1 MCKYERFLHFIVVD
15 NKNIVVNW
23 GILLTIIANNL
34 WVILMPNKTPIILI
48 DGSSYLYRAFFACPP
63 LTNAK
68 GEPTGA
74 IFGVINMIRSL
85 INQYNP
91 THIAVV
97 FDAKGGSFRNEIYS
111 EYKAT
116 REAMP
121 ENLRP
126 QIEPIHTILK
136 AMGLPLLCIEGVEAD
151 DVIGTLARQA
161 EKENLDVLISTGD
174 KDMAQLVSDK
184 ITLINTMNNT
194 VLDPKGVMEKFGVPP
209 EKIIDYLALRGDSSD
224 NIPGVPGVGEK
235 TAQSLLTE
243 FNSVNDIY
251 QRLDDIEKLS
261 IRGAKSLKQKLIDN
275 QKEAELSYLLATIK
289 TDVQLDFTN
298 EQLMSSDMDVNALNE
313 LFAYYGFH
321 RWQKELISG
330 SFLKNQKA
338 SAVNVNQN
346 MPLLAQEHSPAQN
359 KQTDYQCILT
369 DKQLE
374 QWVTKLSQSQQFA
387 FDTET
392 DNVDHV
398 HAKLVGISLCI
409 TPHEA
414 AYIPLAHQYLGVPE
428 QLPLDSVLAK
438 LKPVLENPKIKK
450 IAQNAKFDYSVLA
463 NYGIKVQ
470 GIAFDTMLESY
481 VLNSTERH
489 DMDSM
494 ASRYLNH
501 KTITYNELT
510 KQDKKQ
516 VTIDAI
522 DVEKTTQYAAE
533 DADITLQL
541 HEKLWPELE
550 KDSKL
555 TKLFTDIEM
564 PLAIVLADM
573 ERTGVLVDAKQL
585 NDYSHE
591 LAKQLMATEAEL
603 QSLAGEKFNP
613 ASPKQIQAILFDKHQ
628 LPVLKKTPKGDPST
642 SEDVLSELANEYE
655 LPRMILFYR
664 GLAKLKNTYTDK
676 LPLMISPID
685 HRIHTNYN
693 QIGTVTGRL
702 SSNDPNLQ
710 NIPVRNE
717 EGRRIRQAFIA
728 PEGYKIISADYS
740 QIELRIMAHLSQDKS
755 LLNAFAHD
763 KDIHRV
769 TASEVLSKPESD
781 VTSEERRRAKAVN
794 FGLIYGMSAFG
805 LSKQINIPRK
815 EAQFYIDRYFERY
828 PGVQTYMEETRQLAA
843 QQGYV
848 ETLSGRRLYLPKI
861 TSTNG
866 IEKRGAE
873 RAAINAPMQGT
884 AADIIKTAMIKMSD
898 WINNQPSGNIKMVM
912 QVHDELVFEVKQEL
926 VDKYSAQIKSIM
938 ENCYQLSVPLKV
950 DVGVG
955 DNWDEA
961 H

>member
-1 MCKYERFLHFIVVD
+1 
-15 NKNIVVNW
+15 
-23 GILLTIIANNL
+23 
-34 WVILMPNKTPIILI
+34 MPNNTPIILI

-63 LTNAK
+63 LTNSK

-74 IFGVINMIRSL
+74 IFGVVNMIRSL
-85 INQYNP
+85 INQYDP

-97 FDAKGGSFRNEIYS
+97 FDASGGSFRNELYS

-116 REAMP
+116 REEMP

-136 AMGLPLLCIEGVEAD
+136 AMGLPLLCVDGVEAD

-161 EKENLDVLISTGD
+161 EKENLEVLISTGD

-194 VLDPKGVMEKFGVPP
+194 ILDPEGVMKKFGVPP
-209 EKIIDYLALRGDSSD
+209 EKMIDYLALRGDTSD
-224 NIPGVPGVGEK
+224 NIPGVPGIGEK
-235 TAQSLLTE
+235 TALNLLTHFE
-243 FNSVNDIY
+243 SLNDIY
-251 QRLDDIEKLS
+251 SHLDEIQKLP
-261 IRGAKSLKQKLIDN
+261 IRGAKSLKSKLADHK
-275 QKEAELSYLLATIK
+275 KEADLCYLLATIK
-289 TDVQLDFTN
+289 TDVPLDFTT
-298 EQLMSSDMDVNALNE
+298 EQLLIGDIDATKLVE
-313 LFAYYGFH
+313 LFAYYDFH
-321 RWQKELISG
+321 RWQKELITG
-330 SFLKNQKA
+330 NFLNQQ
-338 SAVNVNQN
+338 SQIHVEIEGG
-346 MPLLAQEHSPAQN
+346 LSSIDQEELETEVHE
-359 KQTDYQCILT
+359 KDYQCILT
-369 DKQLE
+369 DTQLDE
-374 QWVTKLSQSQQFA
+374 WIAKLNSCEAFA

-392 DNVDHV
+392 DNIDHF
-398 HAKLVGISLCI
+398 HARLVGISLSV
-409 TPHEA
+409 TPHQA

-428 QLPLDSVLAK
+428 QLPLNHVLAK
-438 LKPVLENPKIKK
+438 LKPILENPQIKK
-450 IAQNAKFDYSVLA
+450 IVQNAKFDYSVLA
-463 NYGIKVQ
+463 NYGIQVQ
-470 GIAFDTMLESY
+470 GIAYDTMLESY
-481 VLNSTERH
+481 VLNSTQRH

-494 ASRYLNH
+494 AKRYLKY
-501 KTITYNELT
+501 KTITYDELT
-510 KQDKKQ
+510 KVGRKQ
-516 VTIDAI
+516 SSIDTI

-541 HEKLWPELE
+541 HQKLWPQLE
-550 KDSKL
+550 KNEKL
-555 TKLFTDIEM
+555 TKLFSDIEM
-564 PLAIVLADM
+564 PLAIILADM
-573 ERTGVLVDAKQL
+573 ERTGVLVDAEQL
-585 NDYSHE
+585 KAYSKE
-591 LAKQLMATEAEL
+591 LSKILKDTEEEL
-603 QSLAGEKFNP
+603 QFLAGEKFNP
-613 ASPKQIQAILFDKHQ
+613 GSPKQIQAILFDKHQ

-642 SEDVLSELANEYE
+642 SEEVLNELANTYV
-655 LPRMILFYR
+655 LPRKILYYR

-710 NIPVRNE
+710 NIPVRTE

-728 PEGYKIISADYS
+728 PKGYKIISADYS

-769 TASEVLSKPESD
+769 TASEILSKPEPE
-781 VTSEERRRAKAVN
+781 VTAEERRRAKAVN

-815 EAQFYIDRYFERY
+815 EAKFYIDRYFERY
-828 PGVQTYMEETRQLAA
+828 PGVQVYMDRIRQQASE
-843 QQGYV
+843 QGYV

-861 TSTNG
+861 SSSRVN
-866 IEKRGAE
+866 EKRGAE

-884 AADIIKTAMIKMSD
+884 AADIIKTAMIKMSE
-898 WINNQPSGNIKMVM
+898 WIKTQPNDNIRMLM
-912 QVHDELVFEVKQEL
+912 QVHDELVFEVKEEL
-926 VDKYSAQIKSIM
+926 VSEYSKSIKSIM

-950 DVGVG
+950 DVGIG
-955 DNWDEA
+955 NNWDEA

>member
-1 MCKYERFLHFIVVD
+1 
-15 NKNIVVNW
+15 
-23 GILLTIIANNL
+23 
-34 WVILMPNKTPIILI
+34 MPNNTPIILI

-74 IFGVINMIRSL
+74 IIGVVNMIRSL
-85 INQYNP
+85 INQYDP

-97 FDAKGGSFRNEIYS
+97 FDASGGSFRNEIYS

-116 REAMP
+116 RQEMP

-136 AMGLPLLCIEGVEAD
+136 AMGLPLLCVDGVEAD
-151 DVIGTLARQA
+151 DVIGTLAKQA
-161 EKENLDVLISTGD
+161 EKENLEVLISTGD
-174 KDMAQLVSDK
+174 KDMAQLVSNK

-194 VLDPKGVMEKFGVPP
+194 ILDPKGVMEKFGVPP
-209 EKIIDYLALRGDSSD
+209 RKMIDYLALRGDTSD
-224 NIPGVPGVGEK
+224 NIPGVPGIGEK
-235 TAQSLLTE
+235 TALNLLTH
-243 FNSVNDIY
+243 FDSLNDIY
-251 QRLDDIEKLS
+251 SHLDEIEKLP
-261 IRGAKSLKQKLIDN
+261 IRGAKSLKQKLVDHK
-275 QKEAELSYLLATIK
+275 KEADLCYLLATIK
-289 TDVQLDFTN
+289 TDVPLDFTT
-298 EQLMSSDMDVNALNE
+298 EQLLIGDIDAKKLVE
-313 LFAYYGFH
+313 LFDYYDFH
-321 RWQKELISG
+321 RWQKDLITG
-330 SFLKNQKA
+330 NFLNQQGQISIDIDEKLSSQAEPA
-338 SAVNVNQN
+338 SK
-346 MPLLAQEHSPAQN
+346 LDE
-359 KQTDYQCILT
+359 KDYHCILT
-369 DKQLE
+369 NTQLDE
-374 QWVTKLSQSQQFA
+374 WIAKLTRCEAFA

-392 DNVDHV
+392 NNIDHV
-398 HAKLVGISLCI
+398 HAKLVGISLSVA
-409 TPHEA
+409 PHQA
-414 AYIPLAHQYLGVPE
+414 AYIPIAHQYLGVPE
-428 QLPLDSVLAK
+428 QLPINDVLAK
-438 LKPVLENPKIKK
+438 LKPILENPKIKK

-463 NYGIKVQ
+463 NYGIQVQ
-470 GIAFDTMLESY
+470 GIAYDTMLESY
-481 VLNSTERH
+481 ILNSTERH

-494 ASRYLNH
+494 AKRYLKYH
-501 KTITYNELT
+501 TITYDELT
-510 KQDKKQ
+510 KVNRSQLS
-516 VTIDAI
+516 IDAI

-541 HEKLWPELE
+541 HQKLWPELE
-550 KDSKL
+550 KNEKL
-555 TKLFTDIEM
+555 TKLFSDIEM
-564 PLAIVLADM
+564 PLALILADM

-585 NDYSHE
+585 NDYSKE
-591 LAKQLMATEAEL
+591 LSKILKDTEDEL
-603 QSLAGEKFNP
+603 QFLAGEKFNP
-613 ASPKQIQAILFDKHQ
+613 GSPKQIQAILFDKHQ

-642 SEDVLSELANEYE
+642 SEEVLSELANTYV
-655 LPRMILFYR
+655 LPRKILHYR

-710 NIPVRNE
+710 NIPVRTE

-728 PEGYKIISADYS
+728 PKGYKVISADYS

-769 TASEVLSKPESD
+769 TASEILSKPESE

-815 EAQFYIDRYFERY
+815 EATFYIDRYFERY
-828 PGVQTYMEETRQLAA
+828 PGVQTYMEKIRNQAST
-843 QQGYV
+843 QGYV

-861 TSTNG
+861 TSSRVN
-866 IEKRGAE
+866 EKRGAE

-884 AADIIKTAMIKMSD
+884 AADIIKTAMIKMSE
-898 WINNQPSGNIKMVM
+898 WIKTQPSGNIRMLM
-912 QVHDELVFEVKQEL
+912 QVHDELVFEVKEEF
-926 VDKYSAQIKSIM
+926 VSEYSVSIKSIM

-950 DVGVG
+950 DVGIG
-955 DNWDEA
+955 NNWDEA

>member
-1 MCKYERFLHFIVVD
+1 
-15 NKNIVVNW
+15 
-23 GILLTIIANNL
+23 
-34 WVILMPNKTPIILI
+34 MPNNTPIILI

-161 EKENLDVLISTGD
+161 ERENLDVLISTGD

-184 ITLINTMNNT
+184 ITLINTMNNS
-194 VLDPKGVMEKFGVPP
+194 VLDPKGVMDKFGVPP

-243 FNSVNDIY
+243 FTSVKDIY
-251 QRLDDIEKLS
+251 TRLDDIEKLS

-275 QKEAELSYLLATIK
+275 QNEAELSYLLATIK
-289 TDVQLDFTN
+289 TDVKLDFTN
-298 EQLMSSDMDVNALNE
+298 EQLLITDIDVNKLVE

-321 RWQKELISG
+321 RWQKELIAG
-330 SFLKNQKA
+330 TFLKQQKNGIVGE
-338 SAVNVNQN
+338 SLS
-346 MPLLAQEHSPAQN
+346 LLADQQHSATAQ
-359 KQTDYQCILT
+359 KKETDYQCILT
-369 DKQLE
+369 HEQLDD
-374 QWVTKLSQSQQFA
+374 WVIKLTNSKQFA

-398 HAKLVGISLCI
+398 HAKLVGISLSVE
-409 TPHEA
+409 PYQA
-414 AYIPLAHQYLGVPE
+414 AYIPLAHQYLGVPD
-428 QLPLDSVLAK
+428 QLPLTEVLAK
-438 LKPVLENPKIKK
+438 LKPVLENPEIKK
-450 IAQNAKFDYSVLA
+450 IAQNAKFDYSILA
-463 NYGIKVQ
+463 NYGIKVS

-494 ASRYLNH
+494 ANRYLNH
-501 KTITYNELT
+501 KTITYDELT
-510 KQDKKQ
+510 KVDKKK

-522 DVEKTTQYAAE
+522 EVEKTTQYAAE

-550 KDSKL
+550 KDQEL

-564 PLAIVLADM
+564 PLAIVLAEM

-585 NDYSHE
+585 NDYSNE
-591 LAKQLMATEAEL
+591 LAKQLIEIEAQL

-613 ASPKQIQAILFDKHQ
+613 ASPKQIQAILFDKHN

-642 SEDVLSELANEYE
+642 SEEVLSELANEYE

-693 QIGTVTGRL
+693 QIGTITGRL

-728 PEGYKIISADYS
+728 PKGCKIISADYS
-740 QIELRIMAHLSQDKS
+740 QIELRIMAHLSQDES

-769 TASEVLSKPESD
+769 TAGEILGKAESEV
-781 VTSEERRRAKAVN
+781 TNEERRRAKAVN

-828 PGVQTYMEETRQLAA
+828 PGVQQYMEQTRQLAA
-843 QQGYV
+843 EQGYV

-861 TSTNG
+861 RSTNG

-884 AADIIKTAMIKMSD
+884 AADIIKTAMIKMSE
-898 WINNQPSGNIKMVM
+898 WIKNQSADNIKMVM
-912 QVHDELVFEVKQEL
+912 QVHDELVFEVKDAFVEQYCTE
-926 VDKYSAQIKSIM
+926 IKKIM

-950 DVGVG
+950 DVGIG
-955 DNWDEA
+955 NNWDEA

>member
-1 MCKYERFLHFIVVD
+1 
-15 NKNIVVNW
+15 
-23 GILLTIIANNL
+23 
-34 WVILMPNKTPIILI
+34 MPNNAPIILI

-63 LTNAK
+63 LTNAN

-85 INQYNP
+85 MNQYNP

-116 REAMP
+116 REEMP

-136 AMGLPLLCIEGVEAD
+136 AMGLPLLCVEGVEAD
-151 DVIGTLARQA
+151 DVIGTLAKQA
-161 EKENLDVLISTGD
+161 EKENLQVLISTGD

-184 ITLINTMNNT
+184 VTLINTMNNT
-194 VLDPKGVMEKFGVPP
+194 ALDPQGVMDKFGVPP
-209 EKIIDYLALRGDSSD
+209 EKIIDYLALRGDNSD
-224 NIPGVPGVGEK
+224 NIPGVAGIGEK
-235 TAQSLLTE
+235 TAQALLTA
-243 FNSVNDIY
+243 FDSVKDIY
-251 QRLDDIEKLS
+251 NHLDDIEKLS

-275 QKEAELSYLLATIK
+275 QKDAELSYLLATIK
-289 TDVQLDFTN
+289 TDVALDFTN
-298 EQLMSSDMDVNALNE
+298 EQLLVTELDVNKLVE

-321 RWQKELISG
+321 RWQKELIAG
-330 SFLKNQKA
+330 NFLKQQKLTVTDIDNL
-338 SAVNVNQN
+338 S
-346 MPLLAQEHSPAQN
+346 LFSQESDTV
-359 KQTDYQCILT
+359 KDKIDTDYQCILT
-369 DKQLE
+369 HEQLDD
-374 QWVTKLSQSQQFA
+374 WVSKLANCQQFA

-392 DNVDHV
+392 DNVDHI
-398 HAKLVGISLCI
+398 HAKLVGISLSVA
-409 TPHEA
+409 PYQA
-414 AYIPLAHQYLGVPE
+414 AYIPINHQYLGVPD
-428 QLPLDSVLAK
+428 QLPLDDVLTK
-438 LKPVLENPKIKK
+438 LKPILENPAIKK

-463 NYGIKVQ
+463 NYGIHVQ
-470 GIAFDTMLESY
+470 GIAYDTMLESY

-494 ASRYLNH
+494 ANRYLH
-501 KTITYNELT
+501 LKTITYNDLT
-510 KQDKKQ
+510 KVDKKQ

-522 DVEKTTQYAAE
+522 EVEKTTQYAAE
-533 DADITLQL
+533 DADVTLQL
-541 HEKLWPELE
+541 HQKLWPELE
-550 KDSKL
+550 KDQKL
-555 TKLFTDIEM
+555 SKLFTDIEM

-573 ERTGVLVDAKQL
+573 ERTGVLIDARQL
-585 NDYSHE
+585 NDYSIE
-591 LAKQLMATEAEL
+591 LNKKMLEIEAEL
-603 QSLAGEKFNP
+603 HFLAGEKFNP
-613 ASPKQIQAILFDKHQ
+613 SSPKQIQAILFDKHQ

-642 SEDVLSELANEYE
+642 SEDVLSELAEQYV
-655 LPRMILFYR
+655 LPRKILFYR
-664 GLAKLKNTYTDK
+664 SLAKLKNTYTDK
-676 LPLMISPID
+676 LPLMVSPID

-728 PEGYKIISADYS
+728 PQGYKIISADYS
-740 QIELRIMAHLSQDKS
+740 QIELRIMAHLSQDQS
-755 LLNAFAHD
+755 LLSAFADD

-769 TASEVLSKPESD
+769 TASEVLSKPEAD
-781 VTSEERRRAKAVN
+781 VTAEERRRAKAVN

-805 LSKQINIPRK
+805 LSKQINLPRK

-828 PGVQTYMEETRQLAA
+828 PGVQAYMEETRQLAT

-861 TSTNG
+861 ISGNG

-884 AADIIKTAMIKMSD
+884 AADIIKTAMIKMSE
-898 WINNQPSGNIKMVM
+898 WIKNQPTGNIRMVM
-912 QVHDELVFEVKQEL
+912 QVHDELVFEVKEEL
-926 VDKYSAQIKSIM
+926 VSEYSALIKSIM

-950 DVGVG
+950 DVGIG
-955 DNWDEA
+955 NNWDEA

>member
-1 MCKYERFLHFIVVD
+1 
-15 NKNIVVNW
+15 
-23 GILLTIIANNL
+23 
-34 WVILMPNKTPIILI
+34 MPNNTPIILI

-161 EKENLDVLISTGD
+161 ERENLDVLISTGD

-184 ITLINTMNNT
+184 ITLINTMNNS
-194 VLDPKGVMEKFGVPP
+194 VLDPKGVMDKFGVPP

-243 FNSVNDIY
+243 FTSVKDIY
-251 QRLDDIEKLS
+251 ARLDDIEKLS

-275 QKEAELSYLLATIK
+275 QNEAELSYLLATIK
-289 TDVQLDFTN
+289 TDVKLDFTN
-298 EQLMSSDMDVNALNE
+298 EQLLITDIDVNKLVE

-321 RWQKELISG
+321 RWQKELIAG
-330 SFLKNQKA
+330 TFLKQQKNGIVGE
-338 SAVNVNQN
+338 SLS
-346 MPLLAQEHSPAQN
+346 LLADQQHSAIAQ
-359 KQTDYQCILT
+359 KKETDYQCILT
-369 DKQLE
+369 HEQLDD
-374 QWVTKLSQSQQFA
+374 WVIKLTNSKQFA

-398 HAKLVGISLCI
+398 HAKLVGISLSVE
-409 TPHEA
+409 PYQA

-428 QLPLDSVLAK
+428 QLPLTEVLAK
-438 LKPVLENPKIKK
+438 LKPVLENPEIKK
-450 IAQNAKFDYSVLA
+450 IAQNAKFDYSILA
-463 NYGIKVQ
+463 NYGIKVS

-494 ASRYLNH
+494 ANRYLNH
-501 KTITYNELT
+501 KTITYDELT
-510 KQDKKQ
+510 KVDKKK

-522 DVEKTTQYAAE
+522 EVEKTTQYAAE

-550 KDSKL
+550 KDQKL

-564 PLAIVLADM
+564 PLAIVLAEM

-585 NDYSHE
+585 NDYSNE
-591 LAKQLMATEAEL
+591 LAKQLIEIEAQL

-613 ASPKQIQAILFDKHQ
+613 ASPKQIQAILFDKHN

-642 SEDVLSELANEYE
+642 SEEVLSELANEYE

-685 HRIHTNYN
+685 QRIHTNYN
-693 QIGTVTGRL
+693 QIGTITGRL

-728 PEGYKIISADYS
+728 PKGCKIISADYS
-740 QIELRIMAHLSQDKS
+740 QIELRIMAHLSQDES

-769 TASEVLSKPESD
+769 TAGEILGKAESEV
-781 VTSEERRRAKAVN
+781 TNEERRRAKAVN

-828 PGVQTYMEETRQLAA
+828 PGVQQYMEQTRQLAA
-843 QQGYV
+843 EQGYV

-861 TSTNG
+861 RSTNG

-884 AADIIKTAMIKMSD
+884 AADIIKTAMIKMSE
-898 WINNQPSGNIKMVM
+898 WIKNQSADNIKMVM
-912 QVHDELVFEVKQEL
+912 QVHDELVFEVKDAFVEQYCTE
-926 VDKYSAQIKSIM
+926 IKKIM

-950 DVGVG
+950 DVGIG
-955 DNWDEA
+955 NNWDEA

>member
-1 MCKYERFLHFIVVD
+1 
-15 NKNIVVNW
+15 
-23 GILLTIIANNL
+23 
-34 WVILMPNKTPIILI
+34 MPNNTPIILI

-161 EKENLDVLISTGD
+161 ERENLDVLISTGD

-184 ITLINTMNNT
+184 ITLINTMNNS
-194 VLDPKGVMEKFGVPP
+194 VLDPKGVMDKFGVPP

-243 FNSVNDIY
+243 FTSVKDIY
-251 QRLDDIEKLS
+251 ARLDDIEKLS

-275 QKEAELSYLLATIK
+275 QNEAELSYLLATIK
-289 TDVQLDFTN
+289 TDVKLDFTN
-298 EQLMSSDMDVNALNE
+298 EQLLITDIDVNKLVE

-321 RWQKELISG
+321 RWQKELIAG
-330 SFLKNQKA
+330 TFLKQQKNGIVGE
-338 SAVNVNQN
+338 SLS
-346 MPLLAQEHSPAQN
+346 LLADQQHSATAQ
-359 KQTDYQCILT
+359 KKETDYQCILT
-369 DKQLE
+369 HEQLDD
-374 QWVTKLSQSQQFA
+374 WVIKLTNSKQFA

-398 HAKLVGISLCI
+398 HAKLVGISLSVE
-409 TPHEA
+409 PYQA
-414 AYIPLAHQYLGVPE
+414 AYIPLAHQYLGVPD
-428 QLPLDSVLAK
+428 QLPLTEVLAK
-438 LKPVLENPKIKK
+438 LKPVLENPEIKK
-450 IAQNAKFDYSVLA
+450 IAQNAKFDYSILA
-463 NYGIKVQ
+463 NYGIKVS

-494 ASRYLNH
+494 ANRYLNH
-501 KTITYNELT
+501 KTITYDELT
-510 KQDKKQ
+510 KVDKKK

-522 DVEKTTQYAAE
+522 EVEKTTQYAAE

-550 KDSKL
+550 KDQEL

-564 PLAIVLADM
+564 PLAIVLAEM

-585 NDYSHE
+585 NDYSIE
-591 LAKQLMATEAEL
+591 LTKQLMEIEAQL

-613 ASPKQIQAILFDKHQ
+613 ASPKQIQAILFDKHN

-642 SEDVLSELANEYE
+642 SEEVLSELANEYE

-693 QIGTVTGRL
+693 QIGTITGRL

-728 PEGYKIISADYS
+728 PKGCKIISADYS
-740 QIELRIMAHLSQDKS
+740 QIELRIMAHLSQDES

-769 TASEVLSKPESD
+769 TAGEILGKAESEV
-781 VTSEERRRAKAVN
+781 TNEERRRAKAVN

-828 PGVQTYMEETRQLAA
+828 PGVQQYMEQTRQLAA
-843 QQGYV
+843 EQGYV

-861 TSTNG
+861 RSTNG

-884 AADIIKTAMIKMSD
+884 AADIIKTAMIKMSE
-898 WINNQPSGNIKMVM
+898 WIKNQSADNIKMVM
-912 QVHDELVFEVKQEL
+912 QVHDELVFEVKDAFVEQYCTE
-926 VDKYSAQIKSIM
+926 IKKIM

-950 DVGVG
+950 DVGIG
-955 DNWDEA
+955 NNWDEA

>member
-1 MCKYERFLHFIVVD
+1 
-15 NKNIVVNW
+15 
-23 GILLTIIANNL
+23 
-34 WVILMPNKTPIILI
+34 MPNNTPIILI

-161 EKENLDVLISTGD
+161 ERENLDVLISTGD

-184 ITLINTMNNT
+184 ITLINTMNNA
-194 VLDPKGVMEKFGVPP
+194 VLDPKGVMDKFGVPP

-243 FNSVNDIY
+243 FTSVKDIY
-251 QRLDDIEKLS
+251 TRLEDIEKLS

-275 QKEAELSYLLATIK
+275 QNEAELSYLLATIK
-289 TDVQLDFTN
+289 TDVKLDFTN
-298 EQLMSSDMDVNALNE
+298 EQLLITDIDVNKLVE

-321 RWQKELISG
+321 RWQKELIAG
-330 SFLKNQKA
+330 TFLKQQKNGIA
-338 SAVNVNQN
+338 GESLS
-346 MPLLAQEHSPAQN
+346 LLEDQQHSVTAQKKE
-359 KQTDYQCILT
+359 TDYQCILT
-369 DKQLE
+369 HEQLDD
-374 QWVTKLSQSQQFA
+374 WVIKLTNSKQFA

-398 HAKLVGISLCI
+398 HAKLVGISLSVE
-409 TPHEA
+409 PYQA

-428 QLPLDSVLAK
+428 QLPLTEVLAK
-438 LKPVLENPKIKK
+438 LKPVLENPEIKK
-450 IAQNAKFDYSVLA
+450 IAQNAKFDYSILA
-463 NYGIKVQ
+463 NYGIKVS

-494 ASRYLNH
+494 ANRYLNH
-501 KTITYNELT
+501 KTITYDELT
-510 KQDKKQ
+510 KVDKKK

-522 DVEKTTQYAAE
+522 EVEKTTQYAAE

-550 KDSKL
+550 KDQKL

-564 PLAIVLADM
+564 PLAIVLAEM

-585 NDYSHE
+585 NDYSNE
-591 LAKQLMATEAEL
+591 LAKQLIEIEAQL

-613 ASPKQIQAILFDKHQ
+613 ASPKQIQAILFDKHN

-642 SEDVLSELANEYE
+642 SEEVLSELANEYE

-685 HRIHTNYN
+685 QRIHTNYN
-693 QIGTVTGRL
+693 QIGTITGRL

-728 PEGYKIISADYS
+728 PKGCKIISADYS
-740 QIELRIMAHLSQDKS
+740 QIELRIMAHLSQDES

-769 TASEVLSKPESD
+769 TAGEILGKAESEV
-781 VTSEERRRAKAVN
+781 TNEERRRAKAVN

-805 LSKQINIPRK
+805 LSKQINLPRK

-828 PGVQTYMEETRQLAA
+828 PGVQQYMEQTRQLAA
-843 QQGYV
+843 EQGYV

-861 TSTNG
+861 RSTNG

-884 AADIIKTAMIKMSD
+884 AADIIKTAMIKMSE
-898 WINNQPSGNIKMVM
+898 WIKNQSEDNIKMVM
-912 QVHDELVFEVKQEL
+912 QVHDELVFEVKDAFVEQYCTE
-926 VDKYSAQIKSIM
+926 IKKIM

-950 DVGVG
+950 DVGIG
-955 DNWDEA
+955 NNWDEA

>member
-1 MCKYERFLHFIVVD
+1 
-15 NKNIVVNW
+15 
-23 GILLTIIANNL
+23 
-34 WVILMPNKTPIILI
+34 MPNNTPIILI

-161 EKENLDVLISTGD
+161 ERENLDVLISTGD

-184 ITLINTMNNT
+184 ITLINTMNNA
-194 VLDPKGVMEKFGVPP
+194 VLDPKGVMDKFGVPP

-243 FNSVNDIY
+243 FTSVKDIY
-251 QRLDDIEKLS
+251 ARLDDIEKLS

-275 QKEAELSYLLATIK
+275 QNEAELSYLLATIK
-289 TDVQLDFTN
+289 TDVKLDFTN
-298 EQLMSSDMDVNALNE
+298 EQLLITDIDVNKLVE

-321 RWQKELISG
+321 RWQKELIAG
-330 SFLKNQKA
+330 TFLKQQKNGIVGE
-338 SAVNVNQN
+338 SLS
-346 MPLLAQEHSPAQN
+346 LLADQQHSVTAQ
-359 KQTDYQCILT
+359 KKETDYQCILT
-369 DKQLE
+369 HEQLDD
-374 QWVTKLSQSQQFA
+374 WVIKLTNSKQFA

-398 HAKLVGISLCI
+398 HAKLVGISLSVE
-409 TPHEA
+409 PYQA

-428 QLPLDSVLAK
+428 QLPLTEVLAK
-438 LKPVLENPKIKK
+438 LKPVLENPEIKK
-450 IAQNAKFDYSVLA
+450 IAQNAKFDYSILA
-463 NYGIKVQ
+463 NYGIKVS

-494 ASRYLNH
+494 ANRYLNH
-501 KTITYNELT
+501 KTITYDELT
-510 KQDKKQ
+510 KVDKKK

-522 DVEKTTQYAAE
+522 EVEKTTQYAAE

-550 KDSKL
+550 KDQKL

-564 PLAIVLADM
+564 PLAIVLAEM

-585 NDYSHE
+585 NDYSNE
-591 LAKQLMATEAEL
+591 LAKQLIEIEAQL

-613 ASPKQIQAILFDKHQ
+613 ASPKQIQAILFDKHN

-642 SEDVLSELANEYE
+642 SEEVLSELANEYE

-685 HRIHTNYN
+685 QRIHTNYN
-693 QIGTVTGRL
+693 QIGTITGRL

-728 PEGYKIISADYS
+728 PKGCKIISADYS
-740 QIELRIMAHLSQDKS
+740 QIELRIMAHLSQDES

-769 TASEVLSKPESD
+769 TAGEILGKAESEV
-781 VTSEERRRAKAVN
+781 TNEERRRAKAVN

-828 PGVQTYMEETRQLAA
+828 PGVQQYMEQTRQLAA
-843 QQGYV
+843 EQGYV

-861 TSTNG
+861 RSTNG

-884 AADIIKTAMIKMSD
+884 AADIIKTAMIKMSE
-898 WINNQPSGNIKMVM
+898 WIKNQSEDNIKMVM
-912 QVHDELVFEVKQEL
+912 QVHDELVFEVKDAFVEQYCTE
-926 VDKYSAQIKSIM
+926 IKKIM

-950 DVGVG
+950 DVGIG
-955 DNWDEA
+955 NNWDEA

>member
-1 MCKYERFLHFIVVD
+1 
-15 NKNIVVNW
+15 
-23 GILLTIIANNL
+23 
-34 WVILMPNKTPIILI
+34 MPNNTPIILI

-63 LTNAK
+63 LTNAQ

-126 QIEPIHTILK
+126 QIDPIHTILK

-161 EKENLDVLISTGD
+161 ERENLEVLISTGD

-184 ITLINTMNNT
+184 ITLINTMNNA
-194 VLDPKGVMEKFGVPP
+194 VLDPKGVMDKFGVPP

-243 FNSVNDIY
+243 FTSIKDIY
-251 QRLDDIEKLS
+251 ARLDDIEKLS

-275 QKEAELSYLLATIK
+275 QTEAELSYLLATIK
-289 TDVQLDFTN
+289 TDVKLDFTN
-298 EQLMSSDMDVNALNE
+298 EQLLISDIDVNKLVE
-313 LFAYYGFH
+313 LFSYYGFH
-321 RWQKELISG
+321 RWQKELIAG
-330 SFLKNQKA
+330 TFLKQ
-338 SAVNVNQN
+338 QN
-346 MPLLAQEHSPAQN
+346 NAIVDVDKSSSLFVEQQHPTLAQKKE
-359 KQTDYQCILT
+359 TDYQCILT
-369 DKQLE
+369 HEQLDD
-374 QWVTKLSQSQQFA
+374 WVIKLSNSKQFA

-398 HAKLVGISLCI
+398 HAKLVGISLSVK
-409 TPHEA
+409 PYQA
-414 AYIPLAHQYLGVPE
+414 AYLPLAHQYLGVPE
-428 QLPLDSVLAK
+428 QLPLTDVLAK
-438 LKPVLENPKIKK
+438 LSPVLENSKIKK

-463 NYGIKVQ
+463 NYGIKVS
-470 GIAFDTMLESY
+470 GIAYDTMLESY

-494 ASRYLNH
+494 AHRYLNH
-501 KTITYNELT
+501 KTITYDELT
-510 KQDKKQ
+510 KVDKKK

-522 DVEKTTQYAAE
+522 EIEKTTQYAAE

-550 KDSKL
+550 KDQKL

-564 PLAIVLADM
+564 PLAIVLAEM

-585 NDYSHE
+585 NEYSNE
-591 LAKQLMATEAEL
+591 LAKQLIEIEAQL

-613 ASPKQIQAILFDKHQ
+613 ASPKQIQAILFEKHN

-642 SEDVLSELANEYE
+642 SEEVLSELANEYE

-685 HRIHTNYN
+685 QRIHTNYN
-693 QIGTVTGRL
+693 QIGTITGRL

-728 PEGYKIISADYS
+728 PKGYKIISADYS
-740 QIELRIMAHLSQDKS
+740 QIELRIMAHLSHDKS

-769 TASEVLSKPESD
+769 TAGEILGKTESEV
-781 VTSEERRRAKAVN
+781 TNEERRRAKAVN

-828 PGVQTYMEETRQLAA
+828 PGVQQYMEQTRQLAA
-843 QQGYV
+843 EQGYV

-861 TSTNG
+861 RSTNG

-884 AADIIKTAMIKMSD
+884 AADIIKTAMIKMSE
-898 WINNQPSGNIKMVM
+898 WIKNQSAGNIKMVM
-912 QVHDELVFEVKQEL
+912 QVHDELVFEVKDAFVKQYCTE
-926 VDKYSAQIKSIM
+926 IKKIM

-950 DVGVG
+950 DIGIG
-955 DNWDEA
+955 NNWDEA

>member
-1 MCKYERFLHFIVVD
+1 
-15 NKNIVVNW
+15 
-23 GILLTIIANNL
+23 
-34 WVILMPNKTPIILI
+34 MPNNTPIILI

-161 EKENLDVLISTGD
+161 ERENLDVLISTGD

-184 ITLINTMNNT
+184 ITLINTMNNA
-194 VLDPKGVMEKFGVPP
+194 VLDPKGVMDKFGVPP

-243 FNSVNDIY
+243 FTSVKDIY
-251 QRLDDIEKLS
+251 ARLDDIEKLS

-275 QKEAELSYLLATIK
+275 QNEAELSYLLATIK
-289 TDVQLDFTN
+289 TDVKLDFTN
-298 EQLMSSDMDVNALNE
+298 EQLLITDIDVNKLVE

-321 RWQKELISG
+321 RWQKELIAG
-330 SFLKNQKA
+330 TFLKQQKNGIA
-338 SAVNVNQN
+338 GESLS
-346 MPLLAQEHSPAQN
+346 LLEDQQHSVTAQKKE
-359 KQTDYQCILT
+359 TDYQCILT
-369 DKQLE
+369 HEQLDD
-374 QWVTKLSQSQQFA
+374 WIIKLTNSKQFA

-398 HAKLVGISLCI
+398 HAKLVGISLSVE
-409 TPHEA
+409 PYQA

-428 QLPLDSVLAK
+428 QLPLTEVLAK
-438 LKPVLENPKIKK
+438 LKPVLENPEIKK
-450 IAQNAKFDYSVLA
+450 IAQNAKFDYSILA
-463 NYGIKVQ
+463 NYGIKVS

-494 ASRYLNH
+494 ANRYLNH
-501 KTITYNELT
+501 KTITYDELT
-510 KQDKKQ
+510 KVDKKK

-522 DVEKTTQYAAE
+522 EVEKTTQYAAE

-550 KDSKL
+550 KDQKL

-564 PLAIVLADM
+564 PLAIVLAEM

-585 NDYSHE
+585 NDYSNE
-591 LAKQLMATEAEL
+591 LAKQLIEIEAQL

-613 ASPKQIQAILFDKHQ
+613 ASPKQIQAILFDKHN

-642 SEDVLSELANEYE
+642 SEEVLSELANEYE

-693 QIGTVTGRL
+693 QIGTITGRL

-728 PEGYKIISADYS
+728 PKGCKIISADYS
-740 QIELRIMAHLSQDKS
+740 QIELRIMAHLSQDES

-769 TASEVLSKPESD
+769 TAGEILGKAESEV
-781 VTSEERRRAKAVN
+781 TNEERRRAKAVN

-828 PGVQTYMEETRQLAA
+828 PGVQQYMEQTRQLAA
-843 QQGYV
+843 EQGYV

-861 TSTNG
+861 RSTNG

-884 AADIIKTAMIKMSD
+884 AADIIKTAMIKMSE
-898 WINNQPSGNIKMVM
+898 WIKNQSEDNIKMVM
-912 QVHDELVFEVKQEL
+912 QVHDELVFEVKDAFVEQYCTE
-926 VDKYSAQIKSIM
+926 IKKIM

-950 DVGVG
+950 DVGIG
-955 DNWDEA
+955 NNWDEA

>member
-1 MCKYERFLHFIVVD
+1 
-15 NKNIVVNW
+15 
-23 GILLTIIANNL
+23 
-34 WVILMPNKTPIILI
+34 MPNNTPIILI

-161 EKENLDVLISTGD
+161 ERENLDVLISTGD

-184 ITLINTMNNT
+184 ITLINTMNNA
-194 VLDPKGVMEKFGVPP
+194 VLDPKGVMDKFGVPP

-243 FNSVNDIY
+243 FTSVKDIY
-251 QRLDDIEKLS
+251 ARLDDIEKLS

-275 QKEAELSYLLATIK
+275 QNEAELSYLLATIK
-289 TDVQLDFTN
+289 TDVKLDFTN
-298 EQLMSSDMDVNALNE
+298 EQLLITDIDVNKLVE

-321 RWQKELISG
+321 RWQKELIAG
-330 SFLKNQKA
+330 TFLKQQKNGIVGE
-338 SAVNVNQN
+338 SLS
-346 MPLLAQEHSPAQN
+346 LLADQQHSVTAQ
-359 KQTDYQCILT
+359 KKETDYQCILT
-369 DKQLE
+369 HEQLDD
-374 QWVTKLSQSQQFA
+374 WIIKLTNSKQFA

-398 HAKLVGISLCI
+398 HAKLVGISLSVE
-409 TPHEA
+409 PYQA

-428 QLPLDSVLAK
+428 QLPLTEVLAK
-438 LKPVLENPKIKK
+438 LKPVLENPEIKK
-450 IAQNAKFDYSVLA
+450 IAQNAKFDYSILA
-463 NYGIKVQ
+463 NYGIKVS

-494 ASRYLNH
+494 ANRYLNH
-501 KTITYNELT
+501 KTITYDELT
-510 KQDKKQ
+510 KVDKKK

-522 DVEKTTQYAAE
+522 EVEKTTQYAAE

-550 KDSKL
+550 KDQKL

-564 PLAIVLADM
+564 PLAIVLAEM

-585 NDYSHE
+585 NDYSNE
-591 LAKQLMATEAEL
+591 LAKQLIEIEAQL

-613 ASPKQIQAILFDKHQ
+613 ASPKQIQAILFDKHN

-642 SEDVLSELANEYE
+642 SEEVLSELANEYE

-685 HRIHTNYN
+685 QRIHTNYN
-693 QIGTVTGRL
+693 QIGTITGRL

-728 PEGYKIISADYS
+728 PKGCKIISADYS
-740 QIELRIMAHLSQDKS
+740 QIELRIMAHLSQDES

-769 TASEVLSKPESD
+769 TAGEILGKAESEV
-781 VTSEERRRAKAVN
+781 TNEERRRAKAVN

-828 PGVQTYMEETRQLAA
+828 PGVQQYMEQTRQLAA
-843 QQGYV
+843 EQGYV

-861 TSTNG
+861 RSTNG

-884 AADIIKTAMIKMSD
+884 AADIIKTAMIKMSE
-898 WINNQPSGNIKMVM
+898 WIKNQSEDNIKMVM
-912 QVHDELVFEVKQEL
+912 QVHDELVFEVKDAFVEQYCTE
-926 VDKYSAQIKSIM
+926 IKKIM

-950 DVGVG
+950 DVGIG
-955 DNWDEA
+955 NNWDEA

>member
-1 MCKYERFLHFIVVD
+1 
-15 NKNIVVNW
+15 
-23 GILLTIIANNL
+23 
-34 WVILMPNKTPIILI
+34 MPNNTPIILI

-161 EKENLDVLISTGD
+161 ERENLDVLISTGD

-184 ITLINTMNNT
+184 ITLINTMNNA
-194 VLDPKGVMEKFGVPP
+194 VLDPKGVIDKFGVPP

-243 FNSVNDIY
+243 FTSVKDIY
-251 QRLDDIEKLS
+251 ARLDDIEKLS

-275 QKEAELSYLLATIK
+275 QNEAELSYLLATIK
-289 TDVQLDFTN
+289 TDVKLDFTN
-298 EQLMSSDMDVNALNE
+298 EQLLITDIDVNKLVE

-321 RWQKELISG
+321 RWQKELIAG
-330 SFLKNQKA
+330 TFLKQQKNGIVGE
-338 SAVNVNQN
+338 SLS
-346 MPLLAQEHSPAQN
+346 LLADQQHSVIAQ
-359 KQTDYQCILT
+359 KKETDYQCILT
-369 DKQLE
+369 HEQLDD
-374 QWVTKLSQSQQFA
+374 WVIKLTNSKQFA

-398 HAKLVGISLCI
+398 HAKLVGISLSVE
-409 TPHEA
+409 PYQA

-428 QLPLDSVLAK
+428 QLPLTEVLAK
-438 LKPVLENPKIKK
+438 LKPILENPEIKK
-450 IAQNAKFDYSVLA
+450 IAQNAKFDYSILA
-463 NYGIKVQ
+463 NYGIKVN

-494 ASRYLNH
+494 ANRYLNH
-501 KTITYNELT
+501 KTITYDELT
-510 KQDKKQ
+510 KVDKKK

-522 DVEKTTQYAAE
+522 EVEKTTQYAAE

-550 KDSKL
+550 KDQEL

-564 PLAIVLADM
+564 PLAIVLAEM

-585 NDYSHE
+585 NDYSNE
-591 LAKQLMATEAEL
+591 LAKQLIEIEAQL

-613 ASPKQIQAILFDKHQ
+613 ASPKQIQAILFDKHN

-642 SEDVLSELANEYE
+642 SEEVLSELANEYE

-685 HRIHTNYN
+685 QRIHTNYN
-693 QIGTVTGRL
+693 QIGTITGRL

-728 PEGYKIISADYS
+728 PKGCKIISADYS
-740 QIELRIMAHLSQDKS
+740 QIELRIMAHLSQDES

-769 TASEVLSKPESD
+769 TAGEILGKAESEV
-781 VTSEERRRAKAVN
+781 TNEERRRAKAVN

-828 PGVQTYMEETRQLAA
+828 PGVQQYMEQTRQLAA
-843 QQGYV
+843 EQGYV

-861 TSTNG
+861 RSTNG

-884 AADIIKTAMIKMSD
+884 AADIIKTAMIKMSE
-898 WINNQPSGNIKMVM
+898 WIKNQSADNIKMVM
-912 QVHDELVFEVKQEL
+912 QVHDELVFEVKDAFVEQYCTE
-926 VDKYSAQIKSIM
+926 IKKIM

-950 DVGVG
+950 DVGIG
-955 DNWDEA
+955 NNWDEA

>member
-1 MCKYERFLHFIVVD
+1 
-15 NKNIVVNW
+15 
-23 GILLTIIANNL
+23 
-34 WVILMPNKTPIILI
+34 MPNNTPIILI

-161 EKENLDVLISTGD
+161 ERENLDVLISTGD

-184 ITLINTMNNT
+184 ITLINTMNNA
-194 VLDPKGVMEKFGVPP
+194 VLDPKGVMDKFGVPP

-243 FNSVNDIY
+243 FTSVKDIY
-251 QRLDDIEKLS
+251 ARLDDIEKLS

-275 QKEAELSYLLATIK
+275 QNQAELSYLLATIK
-289 TDVQLDFTN
+289 TDVKLDFTN
-298 EQLMSSDMDVNALNE
+298 EQLLITDIDVNKLVE

-321 RWQKELISG
+321 RWQKELIAG
-330 SFLKNQKA
+330 TFLKQQKNGIVGE
-338 SAVNVNQN
+338 SLS
-346 MPLLAQEHSPAQN
+346 LLANQQHSVTAQ
-359 KQTDYQCILT
+359 KKETDYQCILT
-369 DKQLE
+369 HEQLDD
-374 QWVTKLSQSQQFA
+374 WVIKLTNSKQFA

-398 HAKLVGISLCI
+398 HAKLVGISLSVE
-409 TPHEA
+409 PYQA

-428 QLPLDSVLAK
+428 QLPLTEVLAK
-438 LKPVLENPKIKK
+438 LKPVLENPEIKK
-450 IAQNAKFDYSVLA
+450 IAQNAKFDYSILA
-463 NYGIKVQ
+463 NYGIKVS

-494 ASRYLNH
+494 ANRYLNH
-501 KTITYNELT
+501 KTITYDELT
-510 KQDKKQ
+510 KVDKKK

-522 DVEKTTQYAAE
+522 EVEKTTQYAAE

-550 KDSKL
+550 KDQKL

-564 PLAIVLADM
+564 PLAIVLAEM

-585 NDYSHE
+585 NDYSNE
-591 LAKQLMATEAEL
+591 LAKQLIEIEAQL

-613 ASPKQIQAILFDKHQ
+613 ASPKQIQAILFDKHN

-642 SEDVLSELANEYE
+642 SEEVLSELANEYE

-685 HRIHTNYN
+685 QRIHTNYN
-693 QIGTVTGRL
+693 QIGTITGRL

-728 PEGYKIISADYS
+728 PKGCKIISADYS
-740 QIELRIMAHLSQDKS
+740 QIELRIMAHLSQDES

-769 TASEVLSKPESD
+769 TAGEILGKAESEV
-781 VTSEERRRAKAVN
+781 TNEERRRAKAVN

-828 PGVQTYMEETRQLAA
+828 PGVQQYMEQTRQLAA
-843 QQGYV
+843 EQGYV

-861 TSTNG
+861 RSTNG

-884 AADIIKTAMIKMSD
+884 AADIIKTAMIKMSE
-898 WINNQPSGNIKMVM
+898 WIKNQSADNIKMVM
-912 QVHDELVFEVKQEL
+912 QVHDELVFEVKDAFVEQYCTE
-926 VDKYSAQIKSIM
+926 IKKIM

-950 DVGVG
+950 DVGIG
-955 DNWDEA
+955 NNWDEA

>member
-1 MCKYERFLHFIVVD
+1 
-15 NKNIVVNW
+15 
-23 GILLTIIANNL
+23 
-34 WVILMPNKTPIILI
+34 MPNNEPIILI

-63 LTNAK
+63 LTNAN

-85 INQYNP
+85 MNQYNP

-116 REAMP
+116 REEMP

-136 AMGLPLLCIEGVEAD
+136 AMGLPLLCVEGVEAD
-151 DVIGTLARQA
+151 DVIGTLAKQA
-161 EKENLDVLISTGD
+161 EKENLQVLISTGD

-184 ITLINTMNNT
+184 VTLINTMNNT
-194 VLDPKGVMEKFGVPP
+194 ALDPQGVVDKFGVPP
-209 EKIIDYLALRGDSSD
+209 AKIIDYLALRGDNSD
-224 NIPGVPGVGEK
+224 NIPGVAGIGEK
-235 TAQSLLTE
+235 TAQALLTA
-243 FNSVNDIY
+243 FDSVKDIY
-251 QRLDDIEKLS
+251 NHLDDIEKLS

-275 QKEAELSYLLATIK
+275 QKDAELSYLLATIK
-289 TDVQLDFTN
+289 TDVALDFTN
-298 EQLMSSDMDVNALNE
+298 EQLLVTDLDVNKLVE

-321 RWQKELISG
+321 RWQKELIAG
-330 SFLKNQKA
+330 NFLKQQKLTA
-338 SAVNVNQN
+338 TDIDN
-346 MPLLAQEHSPAQN
+346 MSLFSQESDTV
-359 KQTDYQCILT
+359 KDKIDTDYQCILT
-369 DKQLE
+369 YEQLDD
-374 QWVTKLSQSQQFA
+374 WVSKLANCQRFA

-392 DNVDHV
+392 DNVDHI
-398 HAKLVGISLCI
+398 HAKLVGISLSVA
-409 TPHEA
+409 PYQA
-414 AYIPLAHQYLGVPE
+414 AYIPINHQYLGVPD
-428 QLPLDSVLAK
+428 QLPLDDVLTK
-438 LKPVLENPKIKK
+438 LKPILENPAIKK

-463 NYGIKVQ
+463 NYGIHVQ
-470 GIAFDTMLESY
+470 GIAYDTMLESY

-494 ASRYLNH
+494 ANRYLH
-501 KTITYNELT
+501 LKTITYNDLT
-510 KQDKKQ
+510 KVDKKQ

-522 DVEKTTQYAAE
+522 EVEKTTQYAAE
-533 DADITLQL
+533 DADVTLQL
-541 HEKLWPELE
+541 HQKLWPELE
-550 KDSKL
+550 KDHKL
-555 TKLFTDIEM
+555 SKLFTDIEM

-573 ERTGVLVDAKQL
+573 ERTGVLIDARQL
-585 NDYSHE
+585 NDYSIE
-591 LAKQLMATEAEL
+591 LNKKMLEIEAEL
-603 QSLAGEKFNP
+603 HFLAGEKFNP
-613 ASPKQIQAILFDKHQ
+613 SSPKQIQAILFDKHQ

-642 SEDVLSELANEYE
+642 SEDVLSELAEQYV
-655 LPRMILFYR
+655 LPRKILFYR
-664 GLAKLKNTYTDK
+664 SLAKLKNTYTDK
-676 LPLMISPID
+676 LPLMVSPID

-728 PEGYKIISADYS
+728 PQGYKIISADYS
-740 QIELRIMAHLSQDKS
+740 QIELRIMAHLSQDQS
-755 LLNAFAHD
+755 LLSAFADD

-769 TASEVLSKPESD
+769 TASEVLSKPEAD
-781 VTSEERRRAKAVN
+781 VTAEERRRAKAVN

-805 LSKQINIPRK
+805 LSKQINLPRK

-828 PGVQTYMEETRQLAA
+828 PGVQAYMEETRQLAT

-861 TSTNG
+861 ISGNG

-884 AADIIKTAMIKMSD
+884 AADIIKTAMIKMSE
-898 WINNQPSGNIKMVM
+898 WIKNQPTGNIRMVM
-912 QVHDELVFEVKQEL
+912 QVHDELVFEVKEEL
-926 VDKYSAQIKSIM
+926 VSEYSALIKSIM

-950 DVGVG
+950 DVGIG
-955 DNWDEA
+955 NNWDEA

>member
-1 MCKYERFLHFIVVD
+1 
-15 NKNIVVNW
+15 
-23 GILLTIIANNL
+23 
-34 WVILMPNKTPIILI
+34 MPNNTPIILI

-63 LTNAK
+63 LTNSK

-74 IFGVINMIRSL
+74 IFGVVNMIRSL
-85 INQYNP
+85 INQYDP

-97 FDAKGGSFRNEIYS
+97 FDASGGSFRNELYS

-116 REAMP
+116 REEMP

-136 AMGLPLLCIEGVEAD
+136 AMGLPLLCVDGVEAD

-161 EKENLDVLISTGD
+161 EKENLEVLISTGD

-194 VLDPKGVMEKFGVPP
+194 ILDPEGVMKKFGVPP
-209 EKIIDYLALRGDSSD
+209 EKMIDYLALRGDTSD
-224 NIPGVPGVGEK
+224 NIPGVPGIGEK
-235 TAQSLLTE
+235 TALNLLTHFE
-243 FNSVNDIY
+243 SLNDIY
-251 QRLDDIEKLS
+251 SHLDEIQKLP
-261 IRGAKSLKQKLIDN
+261 IRGAKSLKSKLADHK
-275 QKEAELSYLLATIK
+275 KEADLCYLLATIK
-289 TDVQLDFTN
+289 TDVPLDFTT
-298 EQLMSSDMDVNALNE
+298 EQLLIGDIDATKLVE
-313 LFAYYGFH
+313 LFAYYDFH
-321 RWQKELISG
+321 RWQKELITG
-330 SFLKNQKA
+330 NFLNQQ
-338 SAVNVNQN
+338 SQIHVEIEGE
-346 MPLLAQEHSPAQN
+346 LSSIDQEELETEVHE
-359 KQTDYQCILT
+359 KDYQCILT
-369 DKQLE
+369 DTQLDE
-374 QWVTKLSQSQQFA
+374 WIAKLNSCEGFA

-392 DNVDHV
+392 DNIDHF
-398 HAKLVGISLCI
+398 HARLVGISLSV
-409 TPHEA
+409 TPHQA

-428 QLPLDSVLAK
+428 QLPLNHVLAK
-438 LKPVLENPKIKK
+438 LKPILENPQIKK
-450 IAQNAKFDYSVLA
+450 IVQNAKFDYSVLA
-463 NYGIKVQ
+463 NYGIQVQ
-470 GIAFDTMLESY
+470 GIAYDTMLESY
-481 VLNSTERH
+481 VLNSTQRH

-494 ASRYLNH
+494 AKRYLKY
-501 KTITYNELT
+501 KTITYDELT
-510 KQDKKQ
+510 KVGRKQ
-516 VTIDAI
+516 SSIDTI

-541 HEKLWPELE
+541 HQKLWPQLE
-550 KDSKL
+550 KNEKL
-555 TKLFTDIEM
+555 TKLFSDIEM
-564 PLAIVLADM
+564 PLAIILADM
-573 ERTGVLVDAKQL
+573 ERTGVLVDAEQL
-585 NDYSHE
+585 KAYSKE
-591 LAKQLMATEAEL
+591 LSKILKDTEEEL
-603 QSLAGEKFNP
+603 QFLAGEKFNP
-613 ASPKQIQAILFDKHQ
+613 GSPKQIQAILFDKHQ

-642 SEDVLSELANEYE
+642 SEEVLNELANTYV
-655 LPRMILFYR
+655 LPRKILYYR

-710 NIPVRNE
+710 NIPVRTE

-728 PEGYKIISADYS
+728 PKGYKIISADYS

-769 TASEVLSKPESD
+769 TASEILSKPEPE
-781 VTSEERRRAKAVN
+781 VTAEERRRAKAVN

-815 EAQFYIDRYFERY
+815 EAKFYIDRYFERY
-828 PGVQTYMEETRQLAA
+828 PGVQVYMDRIRQQASE
-843 QQGYV
+843 QGYV

-861 TSTNG
+861 SSSRVN
-866 IEKRGAE
+866 EKRGAE

-884 AADIIKTAMIKMSD
+884 AADIIKTAMIKMSE
-898 WINNQPSGNIKMVM
+898 WIKTQPNDNIRMLM
-912 QVHDELVFEVKQEL
+912 QVHDELVFEVKEEL
-926 VDKYSAQIKSIM
+926 VSEYSKSIKSIM

-950 DVGVG
+950 DVGIG
-955 DNWDEA
+955 NNWDEA

>member
-1 MCKYERFLHFIVVD
+1 
-15 NKNIVVNW
+15 
-23 GILLTIIANNL
+23 
-34 WVILMPNKTPIILI
+34 MPNNTPIILI

-161 EKENLDVLISTGD
+161 ERENLDVLISTGD

-184 ITLINTMNNT
+184 ITLINTMNNA
-194 VLDPKGVMEKFGVPP
+194 VLDPKGVMDKFGVPP

-243 FNSVNDIY
+243 FTSVKDIY
-251 QRLDDIEKLS
+251 TRLDDIEKLS

-275 QKEAELSYLLATIK
+275 QNEAELSYLLATIK
-289 TDVQLDFTN
+289 TDVKLDFTN
-298 EQLMSSDMDVNALNE
+298 EQLLITDIDVNKLVE

-321 RWQKELISG
+321 RWQKELIAG
-330 SFLKNQKA
+330 TFLKQQKNGIA
-338 SAVNVNQN
+338 GESLS
-346 MPLLAQEHSPAQN
+346 LLEDQQHSVTAQKKE
-359 KQTDYQCILT
+359 TDYQCILT
-369 DKQLE
+369 HEQLDD
-374 QWVTKLSQSQQFA
+374 WVIKLTNSKQFA

-398 HAKLVGISLCI
+398 HAKLVGISLSVE
-409 TPHEA
+409 PYQA

-428 QLPLDSVLAK
+428 QLPLTEVLAK
-438 LKPVLENPKIKK
+438 LKPVLENPEIKK
-450 IAQNAKFDYSVLA
+450 IAQNAKFDYSILA
-463 NYGIKVQ
+463 NYGIKVN

-494 ASRYLNH
+494 ANRYLNH
-501 KTITYNELT
+501 KTITYDELT
-510 KQDKKQ
+510 KVDKKK

-522 DVEKTTQYAAE
+522 EVEKTTQYAAE

-550 KDSKL
+550 KDQKL

-564 PLAIVLADM
+564 PLAIVLAEM

-585 NDYSHE
+585 NDYSNE
-591 LAKQLMATEAEL
+591 LAKQLIEIEAQL

-613 ASPKQIQAILFDKHQ
+613 ASPKQIQAILFDKHN

-642 SEDVLSELANEYE
+642 SEEVLSELANEYE

-693 QIGTVTGRL
+693 QIGTITGRL

-728 PEGYKIISADYS
+728 PKGCKIISADYS
-740 QIELRIMAHLSQDKS
+740 QIELRIMAHLSQDES

-769 TASEVLSKPESD
+769 TAGEILGKAESEV
-781 VTSEERRRAKAVN
+781 TNEERRRAKAVN

-828 PGVQTYMEETRQLAA
+828 PGVQQYMEQTRQLAA
-843 QQGYV
+843 EQGYV

-861 TSTNG
+861 RSTNG

-884 AADIIKTAMIKMSD
+884 AADIIKTAMIKMSE
-898 WINNQPSGNIKMVM
+898 WIKNQSADNIKMVM
-912 QVHDELVFEVKQEL
+912 QVHDELVFEVKDAFVEQYCTE
-926 VDKYSAQIKSIM
+926 IKKIM

-950 DVGVG
+950 DVGIG
-955 DNWDEA
+955 NNWDEA

>member
-1 MCKYERFLHFIVVD
+1 
-15 NKNIVVNW
+15 
-23 GILLTIIANNL
+23 
-34 WVILMPNKTPIILI
+34 MPNNTPIILI

-161 EKENLDVLISTGD
+161 ERENLDVLISTGD

-184 ITLINTMNNT
+184 ITLINTMNNS
-194 VLDPKGVMEKFGVPP
+194 VLDPKGVMDKFGVPP

-243 FNSVNDIY
+243 FTSVKDIY
-251 QRLDDIEKLS
+251 ARLDDIEKLS

-275 QKEAELSYLLATIK
+275 QNEAELSYLLATIK
-289 TDVQLDFTN
+289 TDVKLDFTN
-298 EQLMSSDMDVNALNE
+298 EQLLITDIDVNKLVE

-321 RWQKELISG
+321 RWQKELIAG
-330 SFLKNQKA
+330 TFLKQQKNGIVGE
-338 SAVNVNQN
+338 SLS
-346 MPLLAQEHSPAQN
+346 LLADQQHSTTAQ
-359 KQTDYQCILT
+359 KKETDYQCILT
-369 DKQLE
+369 HEQLDD
-374 QWVTKLSQSQQFA
+374 WVIKLTNSKQFA

-398 HAKLVGISLCI
+398 HAKLVGISLSVE
-409 TPHEA
+409 PYQA
-414 AYIPLAHQYLGVPE
+414 AYIPLAHQYLGVPD
-428 QLPLDSVLAK
+428 QLPLTEVLAK
-438 LKPVLENPKIKK
+438 LKPVLENPEVKK
-450 IAQNAKFDYSVLA
+450 IAQNAKFDYSILA
-463 NYGIKVQ
+463 NYGIKVN

-494 ASRYLNH
+494 ANRYLNH
-501 KTITYNELT
+501 KTITYDELT
-510 KQDKKQ
+510 KVDKKK

-522 DVEKTTQYAAE
+522 EVEKTTQYAAE

-550 KDSKL
+550 KDQEL

-564 PLAIVLADM
+564 PLAIVLAEM

-585 NDYSHE
+585 NDYSYE
-591 LAKQLMATEAEL
+591 LAKQLIEIEAQL

-613 ASPKQIQAILFDKHQ
+613 ASPKQIQAILFDKHN

-642 SEDVLSELANEYE
+642 SEEVLSELANEYE

-693 QIGTVTGRL
+693 QIGTITGRL

-728 PEGYKIISADYS
+728 PKGCKIISADYS
-740 QIELRIMAHLSQDKS
+740 QIELRIMAHLSQDES

-769 TASEVLSKPESD
+769 TAGEILGKAESEV
-781 VTSEERRRAKAVN
+781 TNEERRRAKAVN

-828 PGVQTYMEETRQLAA
+828 PGVQQYMEQTRQLAA
-843 QQGYV
+843 EQGYV

-861 TSTNG
+861 RSTNG

-884 AADIIKTAMIKMSD
+884 AADIIKTAMIKMSE
-898 WINNQPSGNIKMVM
+898 WIKNQSTDNIKMVM
-912 QVHDELVFEVKQEL
+912 QVHDELVFE
-926 VDKYSAQIKSIM
+926 IKDAFVEQYCTEIKKIM

-950 DVGVG
+950 DVGIG
-955 DNWDEA
+955 NNWDEA

>member
-1 MCKYERFLHFIVVD
+1 
-15 NKNIVVNW
+15 
-23 GILLTIIANNL
+23 
-34 WVILMPNKTPIILI
+34 MPNNTPIILI

-85 INQYNP
+85 LNQYDP

-136 AMGLPLLCIEGVEAD
+136 AMGLPLLCVEGVEAD

-161 EKENLDVLISTGD
+161 EKANLEVLISTGD

-194 VLDPKGVMEKFGVPP
+194 ILDSKGVMEKFGVPP
-209 EKIIDYLALRGDSSD
+209 EKMIDYLALRGDSSD

-235 TAQSLLTE
+235 TAQSLLSQ
-243 FNSVNDIY
+243 FDGVKDIY
-251 QRLDDIEKLS
+251 NRLDDVEKLA

-275 QKEAELSYLLATIK
+275 QNDAELSYLLATIK
-289 TDVQLDFTN
+289 TDVKLDFTN
-298 EQLMSSDMDVNALNE
+298 EQLLIGNIDVNALIE
-313 LFAYYGFH
+313 LFSYYGFH
-321 RWQKELISG
+321 RWQKELIAG
-330 SFLKNQKA
+330 TFLKQQK
-338 SAVNVNQN
+338 N
-346 MPLLAQEHSPAQN
+346 MVVEIEDDLFSQEQPTATLQKN
-359 KQTDYQCILT
+359 ETDYQCILT
-369 DKQLE
+369 NEQLDE
-374 QWVTKLSQSQQFA
+374 WITKLSNSKQFA

-398 HAKLVGISLCI
+398 HAKLVGISLSVE
-409 TPHEA
+409 PYQA
-414 AYIPLAHQYLGVPE
+414 AYIPLAHQYLGVPK
-428 QLPLDSVLAK
+428 QLPLNDVLAK
-438 LKPVLENPKIKK
+438 LKPILENPEIKK

-463 NYGIKVQ
+463 NYGITVQ

-481 VLNSTERH
+481 VLNSTERY
-489 DMDSM
+489 DMDSL
-494 ASRYLNH
+494 ANRYLNH
-501 KTITYNELT
+501 KTITYDELT
-510 KQDKKQ
+510 KFDKIQ

-522 DVEKTTQYAAE
+522 EVEKTTQYAAE

-541 HEKLWPELE
+541 HHKLWPTLE
-550 KDSKL
+550 KNQKL
-555 TKLFTDIEM
+555 KKLFTDIEM
-564 PLAIVLADM
+564 PLAIVIAEM
-573 ERTGVLVDAKQL
+573 ERTGVLVDAKLL
-585 NDYSHE
+585 NKHS
-591 LAKQLMATEAEL
+591 AEL
-603 QSLAGEKFNP
+603 NNKLNEIQETLQLLAGEKFNP
-613 ASPKQIQAILFDKHQ
+613 ASPKQIQVLLFDKHQ

-642 SEDVLSELANEYE
+642 SEEVLRELANQYE
-655 LPRMILFYR
+655 LPRMILLYR
-664 GLAKLKNTYTDK
+664 SLAKLKNTYTDK
-676 LPLMISPID
+676 LPLMLSPVD

-693 QIGTVTGRL
+693 QIGTITGRL
-702 SSNDPNLQ
+702 SSNEPNLQ

-728 PEGYKIISADYS
+728 PTGYKIISADYS

-755 LLNAFAHD
+755 LLDAFSHN

-769 TASEVLSKPESD
+769 TASEILGKSESE

-794 FGLIYGMSAFG
+794 FGLIYGMSAYG
-805 LSKQINIPRK
+805 LSKQINIARK

-828 PGVQTYMEETRQLAA
+828 PSVQTYMDEIRQQATE
-843 QQGYV
+843 QGYI

-861 TSTNG
+861 KSGSG
-866 IEKRGAE
+866 IERRGAE

-884 AADIIKTAMIKMSD
+884 AADIIKTAMIKVSE
-898 WINNQPSGNIKMVM
+898 WIKSLPIGNIRMVM
-912 QVHDELVFEVKQEL
+912 QVHDELVFEVKEEL
-926 VDKYSAQIKSIM
+926 IEQYQTQIKSIM
-938 ENCYQLSVPLKV
+938 ENCYQLSIPLKV

>member
-1 MCKYERFLHFIVVD
+1 
-15 NKNIVVNW
+15 
-23 GILLTIIANNL
+23 
-34 WVILMPNKTPIILI
+34 MPNNTPIILI

-161 EKENLDVLISTGD
+161 ERENLDVLISTGD

-184 ITLINTMNNT
+184 ITLINTMNNS
-194 VLDPKGVMEKFGVPP
+194 VLDPKGVMDKFGVPP

-243 FNSVNDIY
+243 FTSVKDIY
-251 QRLDDIEKLS
+251 ARLDDIEKLS

-275 QKEAELSYLLATIK
+275 QNEAELSYLLATIK
-289 TDVQLDFTN
+289 TDVKLDFTN
-298 EQLMSSDMDVNALNE
+298 EQLLITDIDVNKLVE

-321 RWQKELISG
+321 RWQKELIAG
-330 SFLKNQKA
+330 TFLKQQKNGIVGE
-338 SAVNVNQN
+338 SLS
-346 MPLLAQEHSPAQN
+346 LLADQQHSATAQ
-359 KQTDYQCILT
+359 KKETDYQCILT
-369 DKQLE
+369 HEQLDD
-374 QWVTKLSQSQQFA
+374 WVIKLTNSKQFA

-398 HAKLVGISLCI
+398 HAKLVGISLSVE
-409 TPHEA
+409 PYQA
-414 AYIPLAHQYLGVPE
+414 AYIPLAHQYLGVPD
-428 QLPLDSVLAK
+428 QLPLTEVLAK
-438 LKPVLENPKIKK
+438 LKPVLENPEIKK
-450 IAQNAKFDYSVLA
+450 IAQNAKFDYSILA
-463 NYGIKVQ
+463 NYGIKVS

-494 ASRYLNH
+494 ANRYLNH
-501 KTITYNELT
+501 KTITYDELT
-510 KQDKKQ
+510 KVDKKK

-522 DVEKTTQYAAE
+522 EVEKTTQYAAE

-550 KDSKL
+550 KDQEL
-555 TKLFTDIEM
+555 TKLFTNIEM
-564 PLAIVLADM
+564 PLAIVLAEM

-585 NDYSHE
+585 NDYSNE
-591 LAKQLMATEAEL
+591 LAKQLIEIEAQL

-613 ASPKQIQAILFDKHQ
+613 ASPKQIQAILFDKHN

-642 SEDVLSELANEYE
+642 SEEVLSELANEYE

-693 QIGTVTGRL
+693 QIGTITGRL

-728 PEGYKIISADYS
+728 PKGCKIISADYS
-740 QIELRIMAHLSQDKS
+740 QIELRIMAHLSQDES

-769 TASEVLSKPESD
+769 TAGEILGKAESEV
-781 VTSEERRRAKAVN
+781 TNEERRRAKAVN

-828 PGVQTYMEETRQLAA
+828 PGVQQYMEQTRQLAA
-843 QQGYV
+843 EQGYV

-861 TSTNG
+861 RSTNG

-884 AADIIKTAMIKMSD
+884 AADIIKTAMIKMSE
-898 WINNQPSGNIKMVM
+898 WIKNQSADNIKMVM
-912 QVHDELVFEVKQEL
+912 QVHDELVFEVKDAFVEQYCTE
-926 VDKYSAQIKSIM
+926 IKKIM

-950 DVGVG
+950 DVGIG
-955 DNWDEA
+955 NNWDEA

>member
-1 MCKYERFLHFIVVD
+1 
-15 NKNIVVNW
+15 
-23 GILLTIIANNL
+23 
-34 WVILMPNKTPIILI
+34 MPNNTPIILI

-161 EKENLDVLISTGD
+161 ERENLDVLISTGD

-184 ITLINTMNNT
+184 ITLINTMNNA
-194 VLDPKGVMEKFGVPP
+194 VLDPKGVMDKFGVPP

-243 FNSVNDIY
+243 FTSVKDIY
-251 QRLDDIEKLS
+251 TRLDDIEKLS

-275 QKEAELSYLLATIK
+275 QNEAELSYLLATIK
-289 TDVQLDFTN
+289 TDVKLDFTN
-298 EQLMSSDMDVNALNE
+298 EQLLITDIDVNKLVE

-321 RWQKELISG
+321 RWQKELIAG
-330 SFLKNQKA
+330 TFLKQQKNGIA
-338 SAVNVNQN
+338 GESLS
-346 MPLLAQEHSPAQN
+346 LLEDQQHSVTAQKKE
-359 KQTDYQCILT
+359 TDYQCILT
-369 DKQLE
+369 HEQLDD
-374 QWVTKLSQSQQFA
+374 WVIKLTNSKQFA

-398 HAKLVGISLCI
+398 HAKLVGISLSVE
-409 TPHEA
+409 PYQA

-428 QLPLDSVLAK
+428 QLPLTEVLAK
-438 LKPVLENPKIKK
+438 LKPVLENPEIKK
-450 IAQNAKFDYSVLA
+450 IAQNAKFDYSILA
-463 NYGIKVQ
+463 NYGIKVS

-494 ASRYLNH
+494 ANRYLNH
-501 KTITYNELT
+501 KTITYDELT
-510 KQDKKQ
+510 KVDKKK

-522 DVEKTTQYAAE
+522 EVEKTTQYAAE

-550 KDSKL
+550 KDQKL

-564 PLAIVLADM
+564 PLAIVLAEM

-585 NDYSHE
+585 NDYSNE
-591 LAKQLMATEAEL
+591 LAKQLIEIEAQL

-613 ASPKQIQAILFDKHQ
+613 ASPKQIQAILFDKHN

-642 SEDVLSELANEYE
+642 SEEVLSELANEYE

-685 HRIHTNYN
+685 QRIHTNYN
-693 QIGTVTGRL
+693 QIGTITGRL

-728 PEGYKIISADYS
+728 PKGCKIISADYS
-740 QIELRIMAHLSQDKS
+740 QIELRIMAHLSQDES

-769 TASEVLSKPESD
+769 TAGEILGKAESEV
-781 VTSEERRRAKAVN
+781 TNEERRRAKAVN

-828 PGVQTYMEETRQLAA
+828 PGVQQYMEQTRQLAA
-843 QQGYV
+843 EQGYI

-861 TSTNG
+861 RSTNG

-884 AADIIKTAMIKMSD
+884 AADIIKTAMIKMSE
-898 WINNQPSGNIKMVM
+898 WIKNQSEDNIKMVM
-912 QVHDELVFEVKQEL
+912 QVHDELVFEVKDAFVEQYCTE
-926 VDKYSAQIKSIM
+926 IKKIM

-950 DVGVG
+950 DVGIG
-955 DNWDEA
+955 NNWDEA

>member
-1 MCKYERFLHFIVVD
+1 
-15 NKNIVVNW
+15 
-23 GILLTIIANNL
+23 
-34 WVILMPNKTPIILI
+34 MPNNAPIILI

-63 LTNAK
+63 LTNAN

-85 INQYNP
+85 MNQYNP

-116 REAMP
+116 REEMP

-136 AMGLPLLCIEGVEAD
+136 AMGLPLLCVEGVEAD
-151 DVIGTLARQA
+151 DVIGTLAKQA
-161 EKENLDVLISTGD
+161 EKENLQVLISTGD

-184 ITLINTMNNT
+184 VTLINTMNNT
-194 VLDPKGVMEKFGVPP
+194 ALDPQGVVDKFGVPP
-209 EKIIDYLALRGDSSD
+209 AKIIDYLALRGDNSD
-224 NIPGVPGVGEK
+224 NIPGVAGIGEK
-235 TAQSLLTE
+235 TAQALLTA
-243 FNSVNDIY
+243 FDSVKDIY
-251 QRLDDIEKLS
+251 NHLDDIEKLS

-275 QKEAELSYLLATIK
+275 QKDAELSYLLATIK
-289 TDVQLDFTN
+289 TDVALDFTN
-298 EQLMSSDMDVNALNE
+298 EQLLVTDLNVNKLVE
-313 LFAYYGFH
+313 LFSYYGFH
-321 RWQKELISG
+321 RWQKELIAG
-330 SFLKNQKA
+330 NFLKQQKLTA
-338 SAVNVNQN
+338 TDIDN
-346 MPLLAQEHSPAQN
+346 MSLFSQESDTV
-359 KQTDYQCILT
+359 KDKIDTDYQCILT
-369 DKQLE
+369 YEQLDD
-374 QWVTKLSQSQQFA
+374 WVSKLANCQQFA

-392 DNVDHV
+392 DNVDHI
-398 HAKLVGISLCI
+398 HAKLVGISLSVA
-409 TPHEA
+409 PYQA
-414 AYIPLAHQYLGVPE
+414 AYIPINHQYLGVPD
-428 QLPLDSVLAK
+428 QLPLDDVLTK
-438 LKPVLENPKIKK
+438 LKPILENPAIKK

-463 NYGIKVQ
+463 NYGIHVQ
-470 GIAFDTMLESY
+470 GIAYDTMLESY

-494 ASRYLNH
+494 ANRYLH
-501 KTITYNELT
+501 LKTITYNDLT
-510 KQDKKQ
+510 KVDKKQ

-522 DVEKTTQYAAE
+522 EVEKTTQYAAE
-533 DADITLQL
+533 DADVTLQL
-541 HEKLWPELE
+541 HQKLWPELE
-550 KDSKL
+550 KDQKL
-555 TKLFTDIEM
+555 SKLFTDIEM
-564 PLAIVLADM
+564 PLAIVLAEM
-573 ERTGVLVDAKQL
+573 ERTGVLIDAKQL
-585 NDYSHE
+585 NDYSIE
-591 LAKQLMATEAEL
+591 LNKKMLEIEAEL
-603 QSLAGEKFNP
+603 HFLAGEKFNP
-613 ASPKQIQAILFDKHQ
+613 SSPKQIQAILFDKHQ

-642 SEDVLSELANEYE
+642 SEDVLSELAEQYV
-655 LPRMILFYR
+655 LPRKILFYR
-664 GLAKLKNTYTDK
+664 SLAKLKNTYTDK
-676 LPLMISPID
+676 LPLMVSPID

-728 PEGYKIISADYS
+728 PQGYKIISADYS
-740 QIELRIMAHLSQDKS
+740 QIELRIMAHLSQDQS
-755 LLNAFAHD
+755 LLSAFADD

-769 TASEVLSKPESD
+769 TASEVLSKPEAD
-781 VTSEERRRAKAVN
+781 VTAEERRRAKAVN

-805 LSKQINIPRK
+805 LSKQINLPRK

-828 PGVQTYMEETRQLAA
+828 PGVQAYMEETRQLAT

-861 TSTNG
+861 ISGNG

-884 AADIIKTAMIKMSD
+884 AADIIKTAMIKMSE
-898 WINNQPSGNIKMVM
+898 WIKNQPTGNIRMVM
-912 QVHDELVFEVKQEL
+912 QVHDELVFEVKEEL
-926 VDKYSAQIKSIM
+926 VSEYSALIKSIM

-950 DVGVG
+950 DVGIG
-955 DNWDEA
+955 NNWDEA

>member
-1 MCKYERFLHFIVVD
+1 
-15 NKNIVVNW
+15 
-23 GILLTIIANNL
+23 
-34 WVILMPNKTPIILI
+34 MPNNTPIILI

-161 EKENLDVLISTGD
+161 ERENLDVLISTGD

-184 ITLINTMNNT
+184 ITLINTMNNA
-194 VLDPKGVMEKFGVPP
+194 VLDPKGVMDKFGVPP

-243 FNSVNDIY
+243 FTSVKDIY
-251 QRLDDIEKLS
+251 ARLDDIEKLS

-275 QKEAELSYLLATIK
+275 QNEAELSYLLATIK
-289 TDVQLDFTN
+289 TDVKLDFTN
-298 EQLMSSDMDVNALNE
+298 EQLLITDIDVNKLVE

-321 RWQKELISG
+321 RWQKELIAG
-330 SFLKNQKA
+330 TFLKQQKNGIVGE
-338 SAVNVNQN
+338 SLS
-346 MPLLAQEHSPAQN
+346 LLADQQHSVTAQ
-359 KQTDYQCILT
+359 KKETDYQCILT
-369 DKQLE
+369 HEQLDD
-374 QWVTKLSQSQQFA
+374 WVIKLTNSKQFA

-398 HAKLVGISLCI
+398 HAKLVGISLSVE
-409 TPHEA
+409 PYQA

-428 QLPLDSVLAK
+428 QLPLTEVLAK
-438 LKPVLENPKIKK
+438 LKPVLENPEIKK
-450 IAQNAKFDYSVLA
+450 IAQNAKFDYSILA
-463 NYGIKVQ
+463 NYGIKVS

-494 ASRYLNH
+494 ANRYLNH
-501 KTITYNELT
+501 KTITYDELT
-510 KQDKKQ
+510 KVDKKK

-522 DVEKTTQYAAE
+522 EVEKTTQYAAE

-550 KDSKL
+550 KDQKL

-564 PLAIVLADM
+564 PLAIVLAEM

-585 NDYSHE
+585 NDYSYE
-591 LAKQLMATEAEL
+591 LAKQLIEIEAQL

-613 ASPKQIQAILFDKHQ
+613 ASPKQIQAILFDKHN

-642 SEDVLSELANEYE
+642 SEEVLSELANEYE

-685 HRIHTNYN
+685 QRIHTNYN
-693 QIGTVTGRL
+693 QIGTITGRL

-728 PEGYKIISADYS
+728 PKGCKIISADYS
-740 QIELRIMAHLSQDKS
+740 QIELRIMAHLSQDES

-769 TASEVLSKPESD
+769 TAGEILGKAESEV
-781 VTSEERRRAKAVN
+781 TNEERRRAKAVN

-828 PGVQTYMEETRQLAA
+828 PGVQQYMEQTRQLAA
-843 QQGYV
+843 EQGYV

-861 TSTNG
+861 RSTNG

-884 AADIIKTAMIKMSD
+884 AADIIKTAMIKMSE
-898 WINNQPSGNIKMVM
+898 WIKNQSADNIKMVM
-912 QVHDELVFEVKQEL
+912 QVHDELVFEVKDAFVEQYCTE
-926 VDKYSAQIKSIM
+926 IKKIM

-950 DVGVG
+950 DVGIG
-955 DNWDEA
+955 NNWDEA

>member
-1 MCKYERFLHFIVVD
+1 
-15 NKNIVVNW
+15 
-23 GILLTIIANNL
+23 
-34 WVILMPNKTPIILI
+34 MPNNTPIILI

-161 EKENLDVLISTGD
+161 ERENLDVLISTGD

-184 ITLINTMNNT
+184 ITLINTMNNA
-194 VLDPKGVMEKFGVPP
+194 VLDPKGVMDKFGVPP

-243 FNSVNDIY
+243 FTSVKDIY
-251 QRLDDIEKLS
+251 TRLDDIEKLS

-275 QKEAELSYLLATIK
+275 QNEAELSYLLATIK
-289 TDVQLDFTN
+289 TDVKLDFTN
-298 EQLMSSDMDVNALNE
+298 EQLLITDIDVNKLVE

-321 RWQKELISG
+321 RWQKELIAG
-330 SFLKNQKA
+330 TFLKQQKNGIVGE
-338 SAVNVNQN
+338 SLS
-346 MPLLAQEHSPAQN
+346 LLADQQHSATAQ
-359 KQTDYQCILT
+359 KKETDYQCILT
-369 DKQLE
+369 HEQLDD
-374 QWVTKLSQSQQFA
+374 WVIKLTNSKQFA

-398 HAKLVGISLCI
+398 HAKLVGISLSVE
-409 TPHEA
+409 PYQA

-428 QLPLDSVLAK
+428 QLPLTEVLAK
-438 LKPVLENPKIKK
+438 LKPVLENPEIKK
-450 IAQNAKFDYSVLA
+450 IAQNAKFDYSILA
-463 NYGIKVQ
+463 NYGIKVS

-494 ASRYLNH
+494 ANRYLNH
-501 KTITYNELT
+501 KTITYDELT
-510 KQDKKQ
+510 KVDKKK

-522 DVEKTTQYAAE
+522 EVEKTTQYAAE

-550 KDSKL
+550 KDQEL

-564 PLAIVLADM
+564 PLAIVLAEM

-585 NDYSHE
+585 NDYSYE
-591 LAKQLMATEAEL
+591 LAKQLIEIEAQL

-613 ASPKQIQAILFDKHQ
+613 ASPKQIQAILFDKHN

-642 SEDVLSELANEYE
+642 SEEVLSELANEYE

-693 QIGTVTGRL
+693 QIGTITGRL

-728 PEGYKIISADYS
+728 PKGCKIISADYS
-740 QIELRIMAHLSQDKS
+740 QIELRIMAHLSQDES

-769 TASEVLSKPESD
+769 TAGEILGKAESEV
-781 VTSEERRRAKAVN
+781 TNEERRRAKAVN

-828 PGVQTYMEETRQLAA
+828 PGVQQYMEQTRQLAA
-843 QQGYV
+843 EQGYV

-861 TSTNG
+861 RSTNG

-884 AADIIKTAMIKMSD
+884 AADIIKTAMIKMSE
-898 WINNQPSGNIKMVM
+898 WIKNQSTDNIKMVM
-912 QVHDELVFEVKQEL
+912 QVHDELVFEVKDAFVEQYCTE
-926 VDKYSAQIKSIM
+926 IKKIM

-950 DVGVG
+950 DVGIG
-955 DNWDEA
+955 NNWDEA

>member
-1 MCKYERFLHFIVVD
+1 
-15 NKNIVVNW
+15 
-23 GILLTIIANNL
+23 
-34 WVILMPNKTPIILI
+34 MPNNTPIILI

-161 EKENLDVLISTGD
+161 ERENLDVLISTGD

-184 ITLINTMNNT
+184 ITLINTMNNA
-194 VLDPKGVMEKFGVPP
+194 VLDPKGVMDKFGVPP

-243 FNSVNDIY
+243 FTSVKDIY
-251 QRLDDIEKLS
+251 ARLDDIEKLS

-275 QKEAELSYLLATIK
+275 QNEAELSYLLATIK
-289 TDVQLDFTN
+289 TDVKLDFTN
-298 EQLMSSDMDVNALNE
+298 EQLLITDIDVNKLVE

-321 RWQKELISG
+321 RWQKELIAG
-330 SFLKNQKA
+330 TFLKQQKNGIVGE
-338 SAVNVNQN
+338 SLS
-346 MPLLAQEHSPAQN
+346 LLADQQHSVTAQ
-359 KQTDYQCILT
+359 KKETDYQCILT
-369 DKQLE
+369 HEQLDD
-374 QWVTKLSQSQQFA
+374 WIIKLTNSKQFA

-398 HAKLVGISLCI
+398 HAKLVGISLSVE
-409 TPHEA
+409 PYQA

-428 QLPLDSVLAK
+428 QLPLTEVLAK
-438 LKPVLENPKIKK
+438 LKPVLENPEIKK
-450 IAQNAKFDYSVLA
+450 IAQNAKFDYSILA
-463 NYGIKVQ
+463 NYGIKVS

-494 ASRYLNH
+494 ANRYLNH
-501 KTITYNELT
+501 KTITYDELT
-510 KQDKKQ
+510 KVDKKK

-522 DVEKTTQYAAE
+522 EVEKTTQYAAE

-550 KDSKL
+550 KDQKL

-564 PLAIVLADM
+564 PLAIVLAEM

-585 NDYSHE
+585 NDYSNE
-591 LAKQLMATEAEL
+591 LAKQLIEIEAQL

-613 ASPKQIQAILFDKHQ
+613 ASPKQIQAILFDKHN

-642 SEDVLSELANEYE
+642 SEEVLSELANEYE

-693 QIGTVTGRL
+693 QIGTITGRL

-728 PEGYKIISADYS
+728 PKGCKIISADYS
-740 QIELRIMAHLSQDKS
+740 QIELRIMAHLSQDES

-769 TASEVLSKPESD
+769 TAGEILGKAESEV
-781 VTSEERRRAKAVN
+781 TNEERRRAKAVN

-828 PGVQTYMEETRQLAA
+828 PGVQQYMEQTRQLAA
-843 QQGYV
+843 EQGYV

-861 TSTNG
+861 RSTNG

-884 AADIIKTAMIKMSD
+884 AADIIKTAMIKMSK
-898 WINNQPSGNIKMVM
+898 WIKNQSEDNIKMVM
-912 QVHDELVFEVKQEL
+912 QVHDELVFEVKDAFVEQYCTE
-926 VDKYSAQIKSIM
+926 IKKIM

-950 DVGVG
+950 DVGIG
-955 DNWDEA
+955 NNWDEA

>member
-1 MCKYERFLHFIVVD
+1 
-15 NKNIVVNW
+15 
-23 GILLTIIANNL
+23 
-34 WVILMPNKTPIILI
+34 MPNNTPIILI

-161 EKENLDVLISTGD
+161 ERENLDVLISTGD

-184 ITLINTMNNT
+184 ITLINTMNNA
-194 VLDPKGVMEKFGVPP
+194 VLDPKGVMDKFGVPP

-243 FNSVNDIY
+243 FTSVKDIY
-251 QRLDDIEKLS
+251 TRLDDIEKLS

-275 QKEAELSYLLATIK
+275 QNEAELSYLLATIK
-289 TDVQLDFTN
+289 TDVKLDFTN
-298 EQLMSSDMDVNALNE
+298 EQLLITDIDVNKLVE

-321 RWQKELISG
+321 RWQKELIAG
-330 SFLKNQKA
+330 TFLKQQKNGIVGE
-338 SAVNVNQN
+338 SLS
-346 MPLLAQEHSPAQN
+346 LLADQQHSTTAQ
-359 KQTDYQCILT
+359 KKETDYQCILT
-369 DKQLE
+369 HEQLDD
-374 QWVTKLSQSQQFA
+374 WVIKLTNSKQFA

-398 HAKLVGISLCI
+398 HAKLVGISLSVE
-409 TPHEA
+409 PYQA

-428 QLPLDSVLAK
+428 QLPLTEVLAK
-438 LKPVLENPKIKK
+438 LKPVLENPEIKK
-450 IAQNAKFDYSVLA
+450 IAQNAKFDYSILA
-463 NYGIKVQ
+463 NYGIKVS

-494 ASRYLNH
+494 ANRYLNH
-501 KTITYNELT
+501 KTITYDELT
-510 KQDKKQ
+510 KVDKKK

-522 DVEKTTQYAAE
+522 EVEKTTQYAAE

-550 KDSKL
+550 KDQKL

-564 PLAIVLADM
+564 PLAIVLAEM

-585 NDYSHE
+585 NDYSNE
-591 LAKQLMATEAEL
+591 LAKQLIEIEAQL

-613 ASPKQIQAILFDKHQ
+613 ASPKQIQAILFDKHN

-642 SEDVLSELANEYE
+642 SEEVLSELANEYE

-685 HRIHTNYN
+685 QRIHTNYN
-693 QIGTVTGRL
+693 QIGTITGRL

-728 PEGYKIISADYS
+728 PKGCKIISADYS
-740 QIELRIMAHLSQDKS
+740 QIELRIMAHLSQDES

-769 TASEVLSKPESD
+769 TAGEILGKAESEV
-781 VTSEERRRAKAVN
+781 TNEERRRAKAVN

-828 PGVQTYMEETRQLAA
+828 PGVQQYMEQTRQLAA
-843 QQGYV
+843 EQGYV

-861 TSTNG
+861 RSTNG

-884 AADIIKTAMIKMSD
+884 AADIIKTAMIKMSE
-898 WINNQPSGNIKMVM
+898 WIKNQSEDNIKMVM
-912 QVHDELVFEVKQEL
+912 QVHDELVFEVKDAFVEQYCTE
-926 VDKYSAQIKSIM
+926 IKKIM

-950 DVGVG
+950 DVGIG
-955 DNWDEA
+955 NNWDEA

>member
-1 MCKYERFLHFIVVD
+1 
-15 NKNIVVNW
+15 
-23 GILLTIIANNL
+23 
-34 WVILMPNKTPIILI
+34 MPNNEPIILI

-63 LTNAK
+63 LTNAN

-85 INQYNP
+85 MNQYNP

-116 REAMP
+116 REEMP

-151 DVIGTLARQA
+151 DVIGTLAKQA
-161 EKENLDVLISTGD
+161 EKENLQVLISTGD

-184 ITLINTMNNT
+184 VTLINTMNNT
-194 VLDPKGVMEKFGVPP
+194 ALDPQGVVDKFGVPP
-209 EKIIDYLALRGDSSD
+209 AKIIDYLALRGDNSD
-224 NIPGVPGVGEK
+224 NIPGVAGIGEK
-235 TAQSLLTE
+235 TAQALLTA
-243 FNSVNDIY
+243 FDSVKDIY
-251 QRLDDIEKLS
+251 NHLDDIEKLS

-275 QKEAELSYLLATIK
+275 QKDAELSYLLATIK
-289 TDVQLDFTN
+289 TDVALDFTN
-298 EQLMSSDMDVNALNE
+298 EQLLVSDIDVNKLVE

-321 RWQKELISG
+321 RWQKELIAG
-330 SFLKNQKA
+330 NFLKQQKLTA
-338 SAVNVNQN
+338 TDIDN
-346 MPLLAQEHSPAQN
+346 MSLFSQESDTV
-359 KQTDYQCILT
+359 KDKIDTDYQCILT
-369 DKQLE
+369 YEQLDD
-374 QWVTKLSQSQQFA
+374 WVSKLANCQQFA

-392 DNVDHV
+392 DNVDHI
-398 HAKLVGISLCI
+398 HAKLVGISLSVA
-409 TPHEA
+409 PYQA
-414 AYIPLAHQYLGVPE
+414 AYIPINHQYLGVPD
-428 QLPLDSVLAK
+428 QLPLDDVLTK
-438 LKPVLENPKIKK
+438 LKPILENPAIKK

-463 NYGIKVQ
+463 NYGIHVQ
-470 GIAFDTMLESY
+470 GIAYDTMLESY

-494 ASRYLNH
+494 ANRYLH
-501 KTITYNELT
+501 LKTITYNDLT
-510 KQDKKQ
+510 KVDKKQ

-522 DVEKTTQYAAE
+522 EVEKTTQYAAE
-533 DADITLQL
+533 DADVTLQL
-541 HEKLWPELE
+541 HQKLWPELE
-550 KDSKL
+550 KDHKL
-555 TKLFTDIEM
+555 SKLFTDIEM

-585 NDYSHE
+585 NDYSIE
-591 LAKQLMATEAEL
+591 LNKKMLEIEAEL
-603 QSLAGEKFNP
+603 HFLAGEKFNP
-613 ASPKQIQAILFDKHQ
+613 SSPKQIQAILFDKHQ

-642 SEDVLSELANEYE
+642 SEDVLSELAEQYV
-655 LPRMILFYR
+655 LPRKILFYR
-664 GLAKLKNTYTDK
+664 SLAKLKNTYTDK
-676 LPLMISPID
+676 LPLMVSPID

-728 PEGYKIISADYS
+728 PQGYKIISADYS
-740 QIELRIMAHLSQDKS
+740 QIELRIMAHLSQDQS
-755 LLNAFAHD
+755 LLSAFADD

-769 TASEVLSKPESD
+769 TASEVLSKPEAD
-781 VTSEERRRAKAVN
+781 VTAEERRRAKAVN

-805 LSKQINIPRK
+805 LSKQINLPRK

-828 PGVQTYMEETRQLAA
+828 PGVQAYMEETRQLAT

-861 TSTNG
+861 ISGNG

-884 AADIIKTAMIKMSD
+884 AADIIKTAMIKMSE
-898 WINNQPSGNIKMVM
+898 WIKNQPTGNIRMVM
-912 QVHDELVFEVKQEL
+912 QVHDELVFEVKEEL
-926 VDKYSAQIKSIM
+926 VSEYSALIKSIM

-950 DVGVG
+950 DVGIG
-955 DNWDEA
+955 NNWDEA

>member
-1 MCKYERFLHFIVVD
+1 
-15 NKNIVVNW
+15 
-23 GILLTIIANNL
+23 
-34 WVILMPNKTPIILI
+34 MPNNTPIILI

-161 EKENLDVLISTGD
+161 ERENLDVLISTGD

-184 ITLINTMNNT
+184 ITLINTMNNS
-194 VLDPKGVMEKFGVPP
+194 VLDPKGVMDKFGVPP

-243 FNSVNDIY
+243 FTSVKDIY
-251 QRLDDIEKLS
+251 ARLDDIEKLS

-275 QKEAELSYLLATIK
+275 QNEAELSYLLATIK
-289 TDVQLDFTN
+289 TDVKLDFTN
-298 EQLMSSDMDVNALNE
+298 EQLLITDIDVNKLVE

-321 RWQKELISG
+321 RWQKELIAG
-330 SFLKNQKA
+330 TFLKQQKNGILGE
-338 SAVNVNQN
+338 SLS
-346 MPLLAQEHSPAQN
+346 LLADQQHSTTAQ
-359 KQTDYQCILT
+359 KKETDYQCILT
-369 DKQLE
+369 HEQLDD
-374 QWVTKLSQSQQFA
+374 WVIKLTNSKQFA

-398 HAKLVGISLCI
+398 HAKLVGISLSVE
-409 TPHEA
+409 PYQA
-414 AYIPLAHQYLGVPE
+414 AYIPLAHQYLGVPD
-428 QLPLDSVLAK
+428 QLPLTEVLAK
-438 LKPVLENPKIKK
+438 LKPVLENPEVKK
-450 IAQNAKFDYSVLA
+450 IAQNAKFDYSILA
-463 NYGIKVQ
+463 NYGIKVS

-494 ASRYLNH
+494 ANRYLNH
-501 KTITYNELT
+501 KTITYDELT
-510 KQDKKQ
+510 KVDKKK

-522 DVEKTTQYAAE
+522 EVEKTTQYAAE

-550 KDSKL
+550 KDQEL

-564 PLAIVLADM
+564 PLAIVLAEM

-585 NDYSHE
+585 NDYSNE
-591 LAKQLMATEAEL
+591 LAKQLIEIEAQL

-613 ASPKQIQAILFDKHQ
+613 ASPKQIQAILFDKHN

-642 SEDVLSELANEYE
+642 SEEVLSELANEYE

-693 QIGTVTGRL
+693 QIGTITGRL

-728 PEGYKIISADYS
+728 PKGCKIISADYS
-740 QIELRIMAHLSQDKS
+740 QIELRIMAHLSQDES

-769 TASEVLSKPESD
+769 TAGEILGKAESEV
-781 VTSEERRRAKAVN
+781 TNEERRRAKAVN

-828 PGVQTYMEETRQLAA
+828 PGVQQYMEQTRQLAA
-843 QQGYV
+843 EQGYV

-861 TSTNG
+861 RSTNG

-884 AADIIKTAMIKMSD
+884 AADIIKTAMIKMSE
-898 WINNQPSGNIKMVM
+898 WIKNQSADNIKMVM
-912 QVHDELVFEVKQEL
+912 QVHDELVFEVKDAFVEQYCTE
-926 VDKYSAQIKSIM
+926 IKKIM

-950 DVGVG
+950 DVGIG
-955 DNWDEA
+955 NNWDEA

>member
-1 MCKYERFLHFIVVD
+1 
-15 NKNIVVNW
+15 
-23 GILLTIIANNL
+23 
-34 WVILMPNKTPIILI
+34 MPNNTPIILI

-161 EKENLDVLISTGD
+161 ERENLDVLISTGD

-184 ITLINTMNNT
+184 ITLINTMNNS
-194 VLDPKGVMEKFGVPP
+194 VLDPKGVMDKFGVPP

-243 FNSVNDIY
+243 FTSVKDIY
-251 QRLDDIEKLS
+251 ARLDDIEKLS

-275 QKEAELSYLLATIK
+275 QNEAELSYLLATIK
-289 TDVQLDFTN
+289 TDVKLDFTN
-298 EQLMSSDMDVNALNE
+298 EQLLITDIDVNKLVE

-321 RWQKELISG
+321 RWQKELIAG
-330 SFLKNQKA
+330 TFLKQQKNGIVGE
-338 SAVNVNQN
+338 SLS
-346 MPLLAQEHSPAQN
+346 LLEDQQHSVTAQKKE
-359 KQTDYQCILT
+359 TDYQCILT
-369 DKQLE
+369 HEQLDD
-374 QWVTKLSQSQQFA
+374 WVIKLTNSKQFA

-398 HAKLVGISLCI
+398 HAKLVGISLSVE
-409 TPHEA
+409 PYQA

-428 QLPLDSVLAK
+428 QLPLTEVLAK
-438 LKPVLENPKIKK
+438 LKPVLENPEIKK
-450 IAQNAKFDYSVLA
+450 IAQNAKFDYSILA
-463 NYGIKVQ
+463 NYGIKVN

-494 ASRYLNH
+494 ANRYLNH
-501 KTITYNELT
+501 KTITYDELT
-510 KQDKKQ
+510 KVDKKK

-522 DVEKTTQYAAE
+522 EVEKTTQYAAE

-550 KDSKL
+550 KDQKL

-564 PLAIVLADM
+564 PLAIVLAEM

-585 NDYSHE
+585 NDYSNE
-591 LAKQLMATEAEL
+591 LAKQLIEIEAQL

-613 ASPKQIQAILFDKHQ
+613 ASPKQIQAILFDKHN

-642 SEDVLSELANEYE
+642 SEEVLSELANEYE

-693 QIGTVTGRL
+693 QIGTITGRL

-728 PEGYKIISADYS
+728 PKGCKIISADYS
-740 QIELRIMAHLSQDKS
+740 QIELRIMAHLSQDES

-769 TASEVLSKPESD
+769 TAGEILGKAESEV
-781 VTSEERRRAKAVN
+781 TNEERRRAKAVN

-828 PGVQTYMEETRQLAA
+828 PGVQQYMEQTRQLAA
-843 QQGYV
+843 EQGYV

-861 TSTNG
+861 RSTNG

-884 AADIIKTAMIKMSD
+884 AADIIKTAMIKMSE
-898 WINNQPSGNIKMVM
+898 WIKNQSTDNIKMVM
-912 QVHDELVFEVKQEL
+912 QVHDELVFE
-926 VDKYSAQIKSIM
+926 IKDAFVEQYCTEIKKIM

-950 DVGVG
+950 DVGIG
-955 DNWDEA
+955 NNWDEA